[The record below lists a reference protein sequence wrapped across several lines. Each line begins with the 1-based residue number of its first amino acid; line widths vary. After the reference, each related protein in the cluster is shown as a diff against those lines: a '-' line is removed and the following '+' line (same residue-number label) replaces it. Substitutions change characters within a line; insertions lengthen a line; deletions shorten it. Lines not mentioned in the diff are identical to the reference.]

1 MAGIA
6 GFIDY
11 GPDGRPFMGLEIES
25 GNMQVKV
32 YIAHKD
38 NAIAA
43 AAELSRQIKAM
54 AHDLVQTPDKLI
66 EVNGVVNDAAFRK
79 AEVHK
84 GR

>member
-1 MAGIA
+1 VAGIA

-11 GPDGRPFMGLEIES
+11 GPDGRPFMGMEIES

-66 EVNGVVNDAAFRK
+66 AANGAMPDAAFRK
-79 AEVHK
+79 S
-84 GR
+84 